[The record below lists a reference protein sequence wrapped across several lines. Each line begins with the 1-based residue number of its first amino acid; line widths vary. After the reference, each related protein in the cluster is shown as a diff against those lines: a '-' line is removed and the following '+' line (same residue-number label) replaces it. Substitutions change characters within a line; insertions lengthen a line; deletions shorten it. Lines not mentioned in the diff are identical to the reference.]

1 MDERTRRALAVVR
14 ELLDLAPASRPAHL
28 AAACGD
34 DAALRREVETLFAQ
48 AAAIESSLA
57 AGAGAEDEQTV
68 DEADADTLVGSRLG
82 AYHILERLGRGGMG
96 VVYKA
101 ERREADFRQ
110 LVAIKLIRRGHDF
123 DEVQARF
130 LRERRILARLS
141 HPNLARFIDGGIA
154 PDGRPWFAL
163 EYVQGRSLTAW
174 CDAQRLDLPARIA
187 LLQEVCAAVQY
198 AHSQLVIHRDL
209 KPGNILVDDQGQVR
223 LLDFGIAGLLQG
235 DGDDDYSHLTA
246 AGSRRALTPQYAA
259 PEQFGDEPAGVA
271 ADVYSLGMIGYELVT
286 GVLPYAVPRHD
297 AVAAGRIA
305 GSAPFLPPASA
316 IARTTRETSRDAA
329 QAERAERLSA
339 RATSARAFRRQV
351 RGDLSRI
358 LARALEK
365 EPARR
370 YSSVQRFADDL
381 PAWRQGRAIAA
392 NPGAHGYRLYMFLR
406 RNRVAVTLAAV
417 AALALLAGMSA
428 VILQARRVEQ
438 ASRRG
443 AAVQDFLTGLF
454 ENAVPGAAADQV
466 PDTRELLARGAAR
479 ARSELAAQPLLQ
491 ADLLRVLGRI
501 HVQLALHD
509 EAEPLLRD
517 AIRLYEQAGTAET
530 GALADSVYEL
540 AYLQRRRNRYEEAQ
554 ALLQRGLS
562 LNAGRDLALEARLR
576 NLLGVVLAQ
585 RKQVDA
591 GVAELQQA
599 LRLRRQLEQPPG
611 KDVAISL
618 NDLGTT
624 LGGAGRAA
632 EALPYLREAVAL
644 NRQLFGPAHVNLSNS
659 LSNLG
664 EPLRSL
670 SRLDEAEAVLRE
682 SVAIDAQVYRQPNSA
697 QARHLAN
704 LALIALVRGD
714 GVAAEAP
721 LREALRLRQ
730 AIYRADDPQI
740 AQIRTNLATA
750 LGLQLRYAETAD
762 MAAQAIAA
770 FDKATGDWRGVTAA
784 ALQTRAVALRQLQ
797 RADEAIADG
806 RRALEL
812 LQAARGEDSAETQR
826 ARGALGKSLL
836 LAGRRDEAAPLLRTA
851 LARSRALL
859 PVGHADLIERE
870 ANVAALEMAYGEY
883 AAARAHFDAALSIA
897 VPGAA
902 PGLPAL
908 LEARLGLAELLAQ
921 QGEREASR
929 AQAELIRPPM
939 QERPAGDTLRRRWEA
954 LPGMTN
960 GS

>member
-14 ELLDLAPASRPAHL
+14 ELLDLAPVQRAAHL

-48 AAAIESSLA
+48 AAAIESSLEAPDGEDAGNDA
-57 AGAGAEDEQTV
+57 A
-68 DEADADTLVGSRLG
+68 ADSDALIGSRLG

-110 LVAIKLIRRGHDF
+110 RVAIKLIRRGHDF

-174 CDAQRLDLPARIA
+174 CDARRLDLHARIA
-187 LLQEVCAAVQY
+187 LLQDVCAAVEY
-198 AHSQLVIHRDL
+198 AHSQLVVHRDL

-235 DGDDDYSHLTA
+235 DGDDTCLTG
-246 AGSRRALTPQYAA
+246 AGGRRALTPQYAA

-305 GSAPFLPPASA
+305 GNAPFLPPASA
-316 IARTTRETSRDAA
+316 IARTTQETPRDTA
-329 QAERAERLSA
+329 QAERAARLAA

-370 YSSVQRFADDL
+370 YSSVQRLADDL
-381 PAWRQGRAIAA
+381 AAWRQGRAIAA
-392 NPGAHGYRLYMFLR
+392 HPGARGYRLYMFLR
-406 RNRVAVTLAAV
+406 RNRVAVALAAV
-417 AALALLAGMSA
+417 AALALLAGMAA
-428 VILQARRVEQ
+428 VVVQARRVEE

-466 PDTRELLARGAAR
+466 PDTRELLARGAGR

-517 AIRLYEQAGTAET
+517 AIRLYEQAGATEN

-554 ALLQRGLS
+554 TLLQRGLS

-585 RKQVDA
+585 RKRVDE

-611 KDVAISL
+611 KEVAISL

-670 SRLDEAEAVLRE
+670 GRLDEAEAALRE
-682 SVAIDAQVYRQPNSA
+682 SVAIDAKVYRQPNSA

-714 GVAAEAP
+714 GAAAEAP

-730 AIYRADDPQI
+730 AIYREDDPQI

-750 LGLQLRYAETAD
+750 LGLQLRYAEAAD

-770 FDKATGDWRGVTAA
+770 FDQAAGDWRGVTAA
-784 ALQTRAVALRQLQ
+784 ALQTRAVALRQLA

-806 RRALEL
+806 RRALAL

-836 LAGRRDEAAPLLRTA
+836 LAGRRGEAAPLLRTA

-859 PVGHADLIERE
+859 PAAHPDLIERE
-870 ANVAALEMAYGEY
+870 ANVAALEMANGDD
-883 AAARAHFDAALSIA
+883 AAARAHFEAALAIA
-897 VPGAA
+897 VEGAA

-908 LEARLGLAELLAQ
+908 LEARLGLAELLAR
-921 QGEREASR
+921 QGEKEASH
-929 AQAELIRPPM
+929 ALAERIREPM
-939 QERPAGDTLRRRWEA
+939 QQRPAGDALRKRWEA
-954 LPGMTN
+954 LPGAKHE
-960 GS
+960 S